1 MTSAPG
7 SALAARVHWVV
18 AELDARGEIDAH
30 AALCLRHAIGAAHT
44 RAVQT
49 ILVDLRDLTA
59 INRVGVALLRAHAV
73 DCQAHDQ
80 ALGLLISGEERHR
93 QIAEALERGGLGDAL
108 HYTDEPPCRAPR
120 SACGSSIRRRA
131 SAAGAWRAPPG
142 ACRPAAC
149 AGREPR

>member
-7 SALAARVHWVV
+7 SALAPRVHWVV

-80 ALGLLISGEERHR
+80 ALGLLISGEVRHR
-93 QIAEALERGGLGDAL
+93 QIAEALDRGGLGDAL
-108 HYTDEPPCRAPR
+108 HYTDEPPVTGAAQRLRLVDPASSVRRGRLARTARRVSPR
-120 SACGSSIRRRA
+120 RVRRA
-131 SAAGAWRAPPG
+131 RAS
-142 ACRPAAC
+142 
-149 AGREPR
+149 